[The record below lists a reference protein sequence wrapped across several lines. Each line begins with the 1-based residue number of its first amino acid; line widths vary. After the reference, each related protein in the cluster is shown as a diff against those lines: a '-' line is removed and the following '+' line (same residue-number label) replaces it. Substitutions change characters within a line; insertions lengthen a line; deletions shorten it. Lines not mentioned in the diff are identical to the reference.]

1 MAHLAF
7 PLAKFKKSLIF
18 DVILRKV
25 MIMDC
30 VFCRIIEKKA
40 PAKIVYEDE
49 NTIVFHDKHPVAPI
63 HLLICPKKHYDRL
76 MDAPPEAIPKLI
88 EVVKK
93 LAKQYGVDES
103 GFRLNINNGR
113 GGGQIIFHLHI
124 HFMARKP

>member
-1 MAHLAF
+1 
-7 PLAKFKKSLIF
+7 
-18 DVILRKV
+18 
-25 MIMDC
+25 MDC
-30 VFCRIIEKKA
+30 VFCRIIDKKD

-49 NTIVFHDKHPVAPI
+49 DTIVFHDIHPVAPI

-76 MDAPPEAIPKLI
+76 MDMPPEAMPKLI
-88 EVVKK
+88 EVTQKI
-93 LAKQYGVDES
+93 ARQYGVDES